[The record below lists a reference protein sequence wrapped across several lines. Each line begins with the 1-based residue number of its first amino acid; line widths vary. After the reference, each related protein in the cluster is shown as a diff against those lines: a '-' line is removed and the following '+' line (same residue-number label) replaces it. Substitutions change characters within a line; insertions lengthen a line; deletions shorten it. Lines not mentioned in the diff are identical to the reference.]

1 MNYWLD
7 LFTVKTLDDFHKAG
21 ASVSGFRERRFK
33 TCQQIQ
39 PGDKLLCYVTGIS
52 RWVGVLRVTKP
63 AYRSNE
69 RIWDLEVFPVR
80 LGVEAEILLPPEHGI
95 PHQTLQPS
103 LHSPVRSWGGY
114 LRGSPTRLQKEDA
127 EVILDAVQ
135 RAQRTPV
142 LRPYD
147 KKKADRVPAANKA
160 TGNGEAKVTTG
171 ERPGLCPWLPTFS
184 QLRGYLKAIEGVVVS
199 NLESLETAI
208 LGLRGTPQ
216 EPVSWESPEVWIGD
230 RLQGSDQSLAER
242 FWSLSGNRV
251 NPRYLRGP
259 GIVADRYGLI
269 EEIER
274 TWAITAAGQ
283 DLLSAEFGAT
293 ERGIDLQEGMGE
305 LLKLLQV
312 KPNARRGDLLP
323 GWRDFVVGHSTF
335 GRSRS
340 SSTSSTTG
348 SRASW
353 TAS

>member
-1 MNYWLD
+1 
-7 LFTVKTLDDFHKAG
+7 
-21 ASVSGFRERRFK
+21 
-33 TCQQIQ
+33 
-39 PGDKLLCYVTGIS
+39 
-52 RWVGVLRVTKP
+52 
-63 AYRSNE
+63 
-69 RIWDLEVFPVR
+69 
-80 LGVEAEILLPPEHGI
+80 
-95 PHQTLQPS
+95 
-103 LHSPVRSWGGY
+103 
-114 LRGSPTRLQKEDA
+114 
-127 EVILDAVQ
+127 
-135 RAQRTPV
+135 
-142 LRPYD
+142 
-147 KKKADRVPAANKA
+147 
-160 TGNGEAKVTTG
+160 
-171 ERPGLCPWLPTFS
+171 
-184 QLRGYLKAIEGVVVS
+184 
-199 NLESLETAI
+199 
-208 LGLRGTPQ
+208 
-216 EPVSWESPEVWIGD
+216 
-230 RLQGSDQSLAER
+230 
-242 FWSLSGNRV
+242 V